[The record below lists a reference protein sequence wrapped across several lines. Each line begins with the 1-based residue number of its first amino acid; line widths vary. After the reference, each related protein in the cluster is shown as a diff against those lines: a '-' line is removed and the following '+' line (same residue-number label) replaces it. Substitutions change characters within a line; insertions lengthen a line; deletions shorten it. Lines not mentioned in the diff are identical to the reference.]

1 MAMNGTREQAT
12 GGGEL
17 TVGGVMEPMPSRQR
31 VGPGVE
37 EPSAAHLLDKHLGV
51 FRLLL
56 LLLHKKV
63 NRRHKRW
70 MLRSN

>member
-1 MAMNGTREQAT
+1 MAMNGTTEQAT

-17 TVGGVMEPMPSRQR
+17 TMGVMEPMPSRQR

-37 EPSAAHLLDKHLGV
+37 EPSAAHLLDEHLGV
-51 FRLLL
+51 FRLL

-63 NRRHKRW
+63 NRRHKR
-70 MLRSN
+70 